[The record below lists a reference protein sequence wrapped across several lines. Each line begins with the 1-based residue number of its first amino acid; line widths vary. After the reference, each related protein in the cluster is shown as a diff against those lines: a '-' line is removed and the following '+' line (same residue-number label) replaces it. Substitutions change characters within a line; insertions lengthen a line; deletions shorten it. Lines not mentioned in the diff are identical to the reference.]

1 MIVGC
6 HSAVSSQSKENF
18 NDYQCFAFI
27 LCSLPG
33 QLKPDCLK
41 ILFKIL
47 RTFKT
52 YSPIKDLTKKVPSIP
67 SHFQTIMP
75 EMFNFY
81 VKSQKCRLF
90 LDLISLMD
98 RLEPDPALTLGK
110 SALCSFW
117 AVDDKEASKLKS
129 IFRRRW
135 RCA

>member
-1 MIVGC
+1 MALLGPKRLLISEKSATYMIKW
-6 HSAVSSQSKENF
+6 SYTIIWQVSV
-18 NDYQCFAFI
+18 CI
-27 LCSLPG
+27 
-33 QLKPDCLK
+33 
-41 ILFKIL
+41 
-47 RTFKT
+47 
-52 YSPIKDLTKKVPSIP
+52 
-67 SHFQTIMP
+67 
-75 EMFNFY
+75 
-81 VKSQKCRLF
+81 LF